1 MTVQERPLALSGDAA
16 TAWPVALEPLPIAQ
30 AGGDPAETGDS
41 GCYPDWEFL
50 QAGWTAAGRTF
61 QAVVGFAPDATEE
74 EREAV
79 AAAFASMTFEPAAEP
94 AKSAVIATGTAGGET
109 WELTAERQ
117 GGALSLSLNAES
129 GGSGGG
135 SEPGSSELFL
145 LSHLLGEGEE
155 AQLVV
160 FGAVPVGSTQVKARD
175 GDAEVVYRVL
185 DVPDTIDAELD
196 AFVFTTSPEAELQV
210 IALDKSGEVL
220 AMGEVGPA
228 RDPAEAPV
236 PTVVDVEPEHGGVV
250 WGLYL
255 ALGDSLDDP
264 AMDAARQ
271 RATELGYHPG
281 GGELACDDGAAEAL
295 GVDASYSVAVYF
307 RTRED
312 AEAAAALFGSAP
324 VGIARVTTY
333 CLD

>member
-1 MTVQERPLALSGDAA
+1 VT
-16 TAWPVALEPLPIAQ
+16 
-30 AGGDPAETGDS
+30 
-41 GCYPDWEFL
+41 
-50 QAGWTAAGRTF
+50 
-61 QAVVGFAPDATEE
+61 
-74 EREAV
+74 
-79 AAAFASMTFEPAAEP
+79 
-94 AKSAVIATGTAGGET
+94 
-109 WELTAERQ
+109 
-117 GGALSLSLNAES
+117 
-129 GGSGGG
+129 
-135 SEPGSSELFL
+135 
-145 LSHLLGEGEE
+145 
-155 AQLVV
+155 
-160 FGAVPVGSTQVKARD
+160 
-175 GDAEVVYRVL
+175 
-185 DVPDTIDAELD
+185 
-196 AFVFTTSPEAELQV
+196 
-210 IALDKSGEVL
+210 
-220 AMGEVGPA
+220 
-228 RDPAEAPV
+228 
-236 PTVVDVEPEHGGVV
+236 PEHGGVV